1 MIIKFNFIFY
11 KRFTKINC
19 LIPLFIYWR
28 HEDLL
33 NSDGIYAEM
42 WNQQSKQQTKTENSD
57 VEENQKMNDSKPVKG
72 KGVGKNGNSNITWS
86 IISS

>member
-1 MIIKFNFIFY
+1 M
-11 KRFTKINC
+11 
-19 LIPLFIYWR
+19 
-28 HEDLL
+28 

-72 KGVGKNGNSNITWS
+72 KGVGKNGNSNIT
-86 IISS
+86 